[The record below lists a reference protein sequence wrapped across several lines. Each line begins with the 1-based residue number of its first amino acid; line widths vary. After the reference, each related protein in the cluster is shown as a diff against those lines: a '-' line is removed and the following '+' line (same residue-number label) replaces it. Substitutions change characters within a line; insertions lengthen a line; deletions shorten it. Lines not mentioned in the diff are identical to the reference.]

1 MLDPSDPLQA
11 FSLVGRVAVVTGA
24 AGLLGQ
30 QHCRALA
37 HAGATVVATDLE
49 PDACASVARAVS
61 AAGKGRVHGVAADI
75 TSRASVEALRDA
87 TLRLGD
93 RLDVIVNNA
102 ALNDRFADPDPERVE
117 VASRF
122 ENTDLE
128 RFRQT
133 LEVNVTGTFLV
144 SQVLGT
150 EMARRRGGSI
160 INVAST
166 YGMVGPDQRIYRRPD
181 GTQAFWKSAA
191 YPASKGAVLAFTRFL
206 ATTWAERGVRV
217 NSLSPGGVAQAGQED
232 YFIEQYAARTPLG
245 RLAGAH
251 ELGGAIVF
259 LASDASSYMT
269 GANLV
274 VDGGWTAW

>member
-1 MLDPSDPLQA
+1 MLA

-37 HAGATVVATDLE
+37 SAGATVVATDLD
-49 PDACASVARAVS
+49 PDACASVARTIGAAV
-61 AAGKGRVHGVAADI
+61 GKGRVHGVAADI
-75 TSRASVEALRDA
+75 TSRASVEALRDT

-93 RLDVIVNNA
+93 RVDVVVNNA
-102 ALNDRFADPDPERVE
+102 ALNDRFADGANVE
-117 VASRF
+117 AESRF
-122 ENTDLE
+122 ENYDLE

-181 GTQAFWKSAA
+181 GTQGFWKSAA